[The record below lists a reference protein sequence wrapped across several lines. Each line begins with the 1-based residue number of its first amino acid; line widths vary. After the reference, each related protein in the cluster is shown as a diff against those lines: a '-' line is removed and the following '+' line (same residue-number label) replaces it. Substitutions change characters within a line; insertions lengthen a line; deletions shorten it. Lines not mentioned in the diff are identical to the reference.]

1 MAMGSRGMRRK
12 RDTGTSGWAKGSQ
25 PAGPLTSGYACC
37 MPLFALLLSM
47 LPARA
52 VDAAALPLDQHGF
65 THVVA
70 AMVRD
75 RDCAATV
82 MAPLQLA
89 VACAGGTGSAVSLAR
104 AWRMWNDDPT
114 QRDQA
119 LRAAAGAAD
128 MVDRIGHPQA
138 DRLRMV
144 IRSRAQLAAL
154 AKRRPADP
162 PAAWPITEDLWALL
176 VLDAPSALGF
186 VGQTELTRLG
196 MGREAA
202 RAQAVENLRL
212 AFPAPVQQGDGP
224 VYMLEADG
232 AYDASLLLHPDL
244 WVGRAQR
251 AGGVLYAATPDPGVL
266 LWADGAQPDALPT
279 LRAVV
284 SQAVEAGGSL
294 GPGVVRWS
302 EDGWRTVE

>member
-1 MAMGSRGMRRK
+1 
-12 RDTGTSGWAKGSQ
+12 
-25 PAGPLTSGYACC
+25 
-37 MPLFALLLSM
+37 MPLLALLLAT

-70 AMVRD
+70 AMVRE
-75 RDCAATV
+75 RGCAVTV
-82 MAPLQLA
+82 TAPLQLA

-104 AWRMWNDDPT
+104 AWTLWESEPDR
-114 QRDQA
+114 RAQA
-119 LRAAAGAAD
+119 LAAAAGSAD
-128 MVDRIGHPQA
+128 LVDRIGHPQA
-138 DRLRMV
+138 ERLRLV
-144 IRSRAQLAAL
+144 VRTGAQLHAL
-154 AKRRPADP
+154 VQRRPDDP
-162 PAAWPITEDLWALL
+162 PAAWPITRDLWAVL

-196 MGREAA
+196 IDRDTAHA
-202 RAQAVENLRL
+202 RAIENLRQ

-224 VYMLEADG
+224 VYMIEADG

-266 LWADGAQPDALPT
+266 LWADGSRPDALPT

-284 SQAVEAGGSL
+284 AQATEAGGSL
-294 GPGVVRWS
+294 GGGVMLWS
-302 EDGWRTVE
+302 EQGWALVE